1 MEKRTTN
8 GRYQDAHTHT
18 RTHAHTNTYT
28 HARTRTRI
36 LSVSNIYM
44 CNSSLENIWDSKQ
57 FRSWKDCKRILWFC
71 TMHCSI

>member
-8 GRYQDAHTHT
+8 GRYQDTHTHT
-18 RTHAHTNTYT
+18 RTHAHIP
-28 HARTRTRI
+28 ARTHTRI

-57 FRSWKDCKRILWFC
+57 FRSWKDCKGILWFC